1 MNSLTVMILT
11 FNEERHIARAIDS
24 VASIASAVI
33 VIDSHS
39 TDRTIEIASA
49 KGATVL
55 KNKFVS
61 QAQQFQWAID
71 NTQVDST
78 WVMRLD
84 ADEVVSPKLA
94 AEIAQRLDALPAQVV
109 GIKLRRRHIWMGRW
123 VRHGG
128 RYPVVLLRIWRRGH
142 GRVEDRWM
150 DEHMLVWGGETITF
164 ACDFADENLNDIGY
178 FVDKHNKY
186 ATREAIE
193 VINRRV
199 GLFAREADVRRR
211 GGSSVARLTHWLKDS
226 VYPRIPFTVTAPGY
240 FLWRYIVLLGFLDG
254 RSGLTYHFMQSC
266 WYRFLIGA
274 KVMELEQAIA
284 HLTDKHEIARE
295 LSRLTGQ
302 PVRADTHRPA
312 IADSAP
318 NELPTD
324 ARSDAPTDSPTE
336 AREALR

>member
-1 MNSLTVMILT
+1 MSSLTVMILT
-11 FNEERHIARAIDS
+11 LNEERHIARAIDS
-24 VASIASAVI
+24 VASVAAAVV

-39 TDRTIEIASA
+39 TDRTLEIARA

-55 KNKFVS
+55 QNKFVS
-61 QAQQFQWAID
+61 QAQQFQWALD
-71 NTQVDST
+71 NTAVDSA

-84 ADEVVSPKLA
+84 ADEVVSAELA

-109 GIKLRRRHIWMGRW
+109 GVKLRRRHIWMGRW

-128 RYPVVLLRIWRRGH
+128 RYPVTLLRIWRRGH

-150 DEHMLVWGGETITF
+150 DEHMLVWGGETLTF
-164 ACDFADENLNDIGY
+164 EADFADENLNDIGY

-193 VINRRV
+193 VVNRRV
-199 GLFAREADVRRR
+199 GLFAREAGVRLRSHSWR
-211 GGSSVARLTHWLKDS
+211 ARATHWFKDT
-226 VYPRIPFTVTAPGY
+226 VYPRIPFTLTAPAY

-254 RSGLTYHFMQSC
+254 RSGLTYHFMQSY

-274 KVMELEQAIA
+274 KVMELEQAIS
-284 HLTDKHEIARE
+284 HLSDKHEIARE

-302 PVRADTHRPA
+302 PVRAD
-312 IADSAP
+312 
-318 NELPTD
+318 
-324 ARSDAPTDSPTE
+324 
-336 AREALR
+336 